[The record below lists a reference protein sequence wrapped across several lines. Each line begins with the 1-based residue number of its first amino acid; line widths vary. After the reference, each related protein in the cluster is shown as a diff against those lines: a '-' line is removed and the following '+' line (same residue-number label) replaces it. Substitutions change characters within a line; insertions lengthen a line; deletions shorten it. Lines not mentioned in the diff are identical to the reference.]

1 MNSNCCKVQHNIPY
15 GPLKHGNITKT
26 AEMAFK
32 FGKHAMFDP
41 NLRFKPLTQQVYQ
54 INFRS
59 LPVCNLDSSVH
70 FERSTHRLQRQ
81 ISLLLNRLFAR
92 HYRILYSAVLV
103 NSTYMIGVEN

>member
-41 NLRFKPLTQQVYQ
+41 NF
-54 INFRS
+54 IRS
-59 LPVCNLDSSVH
+59 L
-70 FERSTHRLQRQ
+70 
-81 ISLLLNRLFAR
+81 ISFKTKRE
-92 HYRILYSAVLV
+92 
-103 NSTYMIGVEN
+103 NSKM